1 MGELKE
7 RLREKVDTMGVMQDR
22 LNALQHTR
30 GKAFDSLDT
39 NQDRVIDRSEF
50 DAATAIGHSSSRKG
64 SVTDLRRLL
73 SDKVES
79 MGALAENGILRVV
92 EDTSADGEIVARVVA
107 VIGDLITFAGERAD
121 AVGVLQGKLDT
132 GKALRESSA
141 ETVELLQTKLSN
153 LQLELRRKEKSVG
166 MLQGELHL
174 VEQTHNDTV
183 DGEVAELER
192 KVAVLKDQLSEKERI
207 VEESHL

>member
-1 MGELKE
+1 MCHW
-7 RLREKVDTMGVMQDR
+7 
-22 LNALQHTR
+22 LQHTR
-30 GKAFDSLDT
+30 GKTFDSLDT
-39 NQDRVIDRSEF
+39 NQDGVIDRSEF

-121 AVGVLQGKLDT
+121 AVGVLQGI
-132 GKALRESSA
+132 EHF
-141 ETVELLQTKLSN
+141 VQPPILLLYAPPPNTHYD
-153 LQLELRRKEKSVG
+153 
-166 MLQGELHL
+166 QGRS
-174 VEQTHNDTV
+174 T
-183 DGEVAELER
+183 R
-192 KVAVLKDQLSEKERI
+192 
-207 VEESHL
+207 